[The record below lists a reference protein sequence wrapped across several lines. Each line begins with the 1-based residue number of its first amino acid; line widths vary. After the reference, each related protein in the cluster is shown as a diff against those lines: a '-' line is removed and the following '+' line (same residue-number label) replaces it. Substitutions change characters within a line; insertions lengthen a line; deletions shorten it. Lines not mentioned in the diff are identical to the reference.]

1 MAPRQHERLRSLRL
15 AGLTALIV
23 VAQAALVV
31 AGGSSWEDIPDD
43 VAAKEAELIV
53 AAATAEA
60 GRIKRSAQRV
70 VQVRVR
76 ACVWLVQV

>member
-1 MAPRQHERLRSLRL
+1 M
-15 AGLTALIV
+15 AGLTVLIA

-60 GRIKRSAQRV
+60 GRIKRSGQRV

-76 ACVWLVQV
+76 ACVWLV